1 MRYAALDASKL
12 SVPSKKKNGT
22 RCAVNA
28 VDAVRDG
35 LTSLWVLQSTKQVH
49 ECGQGGKE
57 AVVSSSERR
66 EASASKAGAKGRAN
80 LRAVCAGWLA
90 RSGHG
95 RGSKQDVPEQRYG
108 RRNSPDRY
116 RICAAMCTFGEGR
129 YVKYM

>member
-80 LRAVCAGWLA
+80 LRAVRVLA
-90 RSGHG
+90 SKRTRAWIRPSKMCRSKDTADATV
-95 RGSKQDVPEQRYG
+95 RTDIE
-108 RRNSPDRY
+108 
-116 RICAAMCTFGEGR
+116 
-129 YVKYM
+129 